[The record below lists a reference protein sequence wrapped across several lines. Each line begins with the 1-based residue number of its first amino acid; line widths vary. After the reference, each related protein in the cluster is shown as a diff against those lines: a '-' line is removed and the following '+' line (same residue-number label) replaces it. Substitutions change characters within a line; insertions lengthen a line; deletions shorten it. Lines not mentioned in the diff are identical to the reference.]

1 MSANHSISLS
11 VQFFPRLQSLSVLVA
26 RVMDVVTNSL
36 PPSCWCV
43 GSSDRSVWDAGLTM
57 GERIQ
62 NVRRKCQLKI
72 TREHVKVGFE
82 GTDIFAFDMDEF
94 IRAGSLQTCLASS
107 VVRS

>member
-1 MSANHSISLS
+1 MSDNQSIPLSSSSL
-11 VQFFPRLQSLSVLVA
+11 PRSQSFSVLLA
-26 RVMDVVTNSL
+26 LVVDILTNHCLTDPHPL
-36 PPSCWCV
+36 PFSNHPVSVCV
-43 GSSDRSVWDAGLTM
+43 GSFHRSARVTGLTM

-94 IRAGSLQTCLASS
+94 IRPGS
-107 VVRS
+107 R